1 MDCTMTFDY
10 LKKLM
15 PNGQSIQ
22 DWEEITTDHIA
33 AYMSGIDIATH
44 LLLNVTFIDQDYL
57 NEETN
62 NNNVRR
68 RTRRLDGTT
77 DDAIPPDRLLITFNV
92 NVKFRSDDPEYNIY
106 EAVGDAFHTSS
117 SRFLYINRWVTRDEE
132 VFGTIDDIEVFV
144 PEKPVPVVPT
154 PAPVSEESSD
164 DRSLTTIFVFILVAA
179 AGILYYV
186 IVFGDS
192 AQGYGGNSTEVD
204 FF

>member
-1 MDCTMTFDY
+1 MMPPKRMWTMMIIASSILCSSAVCAQMTDVPSMVPSLAPSITKIPTSIPSNSPSLPLTGEENIMDCTMTFDY

-62 NNNVRR
+62 NNNANLRR
-68 RTRRLDGTT
+68 GTRRLDGTT

-117 SRFLYINRWVTRDEE
+117 SRFLYINR
-132 VFGTIDDIEVFV
+132 
-144 PEKPVPVVPT
+144 
-154 PAPVSEESSD
+154 
-164 DRSLTTIFVFILVAA
+164 
-179 AGILYYV
+179 
-186 IVFGDS
+186 
-192 AQGYGGNSTEVD
+192 
-204 FF
+204 